1 MRHWKQQHVEEMRQC
16 HSHKE
21 NMGLERANSH
31 FGHISEPNAE
41 SSTFQVMTDLF
52 ITGQGEMRTGQC
64 NSLNFKYKKS
74 DENME
79 Y

>member
-52 ITGQGEMRTGQC
+52 ITG
-64 NSLNFKYKKS
+64 
-74 DENME
+74 
-79 Y
+79 

>member
-31 FGHISEPNAE
+31 FGHIRE

-52 ITGQGEMRTGQC
+52 ITG
-64 NSLNFKYKKS
+64 
-74 DENME
+74 
-79 Y
+79 